1 MQIDLDEY
9 EKIICYKA
17 ITDATY
23 LNTIADY
30 VKPEYFENQ
39 NIAEYFKIVND
50 FYDRRKKLP
59 TFTEVKTYLT
69 NDILK
74 NNFRKLLESFK
85 TLDKNFDDDEL
96 YENTE
101 KFLKERATWVQMMDI
116 AENAEDK
123 VKNPQKV
130 LEAFD
135 TICNINLVTNNGI
148 EIFRDK
154 DKIIDDILN
163 VESYISSGWQWF
175 DDATGG
181 GFLESGKALYLF
193 GGQAN
198 IGKSIFLG
206 NIAVNIAKQGKSV
219 LVISLEMSEMVYAK
233 RMSSNITKIPMK
245 DFKFNTHSL
254 RSLLVE
260 EENRNP
266 EGKVYIKEFPPST
279 MSPKQIEA
287 FIKKMILSGIKLDAV
302 VIDYIGLLTTSF
314 GSNSY
319 EKGKHICE
327 KVRAMSYP
335 EIFGIPIISAFQLN
349 RQGYGKENPGMDTA
363 SESIGVMQTGD
374 VGVSIF
380 QSEEDKELGL
390 IKIGMMRNRYGPMGM
405 VQAMRIEYE
414 TLTITQSD
422 EDEEEVMGEEDLS
435 VLERLANQ

>member
-9 EKIICYKA
+9 EKIICYHA
-17 ITDATY
+17 ITNSTY

-30 VKPEYFENQ
+30 VKPDYFENQ

-50 FYDRRKKLP
+50 FYDKRKKLP

-85 TLDKNFDDDEL
+85 KLDKDFDEDEL
-96 YENTE
+96 YANTE
-101 KFLKERATWVQMMDI
+101 QFLKQRAAWVQMMDI

-123 VKNPQKV
+123 VRNPQKV

-135 TICNINLVTNNGI
+135 SICNITLQTDNGI
-148 EIFRDK
+148 ELFADK
-154 DKIIDDILN
+154 DRIIDDILN
-163 VESYISSGWQWF
+163 VESYISSGWEWF
-175 DDATGG
+175 DNATGG
-181 GFLESGKALYLF
+181 GFIANGKALYLF

-206 NIAVNIAKQGKSV
+206 NVAVNIAKQGKKV

-233 RMSSNITKIPMK
+233 RMCSNITKIPMK
-245 DFKFNTHSL
+245 DFKFNTHPL

-260 EENRNP
+260 EEEQNP

-287 FIKKMILSGIKLDAV
+287 FIKKLINSGVKLDAII
-302 VIDYIGLLTTSF
+302 IDYIGLLTTTF

-319 EKGKHICE
+319 ERGKYICE
-327 KVRAMSYP
+327 QVRAWSYP
-335 EIFGIPIISAFQLN
+335 QIFGIPVISAFQTN
-349 RQGYGKENPGMDTA
+349 RTGYGKENPGMETV
-363 SESIGVMQTGD
+363 SESMGVMMTGD
-374 VGVSIF
+374 VACSIF
-380 QSEEDKELGL
+380 QSEEDKELGI
-390 IKIGMMRNRYGPMGM
+390 IKLGMMRNRYGPMGM
-405 VQAMRIEYE
+405 TQSMLIGYD
-414 TLTITQSD
+414 TLSISQSD
-422 EDEEEVMGEEDLS
+422 ESEECMDDEDLS
-435 VLERLANQ
+435 ILERLSKQ

>member
-1 MQIDLDEY
+1 MHIDLDEY
-9 EKIICYKA
+9 EIIIAYKA
-17 ITDATY
+17 ITDASY

-50 FYDRRKKLP
+50 FYEKRKKLP

-85 TLDKNFDDDEL
+85 KLDKDFDDAEL

-101 KFLKERATWVQMMDI
+101 KFLKERATWVQMLDI

-135 TICNINLVTNNGI
+135 NICNINLITNNGI

-163 VESYISSGWQWF
+163 VESYISSGWKWL
-175 DDATGG
+175 DDAIGG
-181 GFLESGKALYLF
+181 GFLQNGKALYMF
-193 GGQAN
+193 GGPAN

-206 NIAVNIAKQGKSV
+206 NVAVNIAKQGKSV

-260 EENRNP
+260 EEEKNP

-287 FIKKMILSGIKLDAV
+287 FIKKMINSGIKIDAV

-314 GSNSY
+314 GTNSY
-319 EKGKHICE
+319 ERGKHICE
-327 KVRAMSYP
+327 KIRAMSYP
-335 EIFGIPIISAFQLN
+335 EIFGIPFITAFQLN
-349 RQGYGKENPGMDTA
+349 RSGYGKENPGMETV

-380 QSEEDKELGL
+380 QSEEDKELGI

-405 VQAMRIEYE
+405 VQAMKIDYE
-414 TLTITQSD
+414 TLSIVQSD
-422 EDEEEVMGEEDLS
+422 EEEECFSDEDMNI
-435 VLERLANQ
+435 LERLSKS

>member
-1 MQIDLDEY
+1 MTLDLDFFETV
-9 EKIICYKA
+9 IVYKS
-17 ITDATY
+17 ITDPVY

-50 FYDRRKKLP
+50 FYEKRKKLP

-74 NNFRKLLESFK
+74 NNFRTLLESFK
-85 TLDKNFDDDEL
+85 KLDKNFDEAEL

-101 KFLKERATWVQMMDI
+101 KFLKERATWVQMLDI

-135 TICNINLVTNNGI
+135 DICKINLVTNNGI

-163 VESYISSGWQWF
+163 SETYISSGWKWL
-175 DDATGG
+175 DDALGG
-181 GFLESGKALYLF
+181 GFLENGKALYLF
-193 GGQAN
+193 GGPAN

-254 RSLLVE
+254 RNLLVE
-260 EENRNP
+260 EEKSNP
-266 EGKVYIKEFPPST
+266 EGKIYIKEFPPST

-287 FIKKMILSGIKLDAV
+287 FIKKMINSGIKLDAII
-302 VIDYIGLLTTSF
+302 IDYIGLLTTSF
-314 GSNSY
+314 GTNSY
-319 EKGKHICE
+319 ERGKHICE

-335 EIFGIPIISAFQLN
+335 EIFGCPIISAFQLN
-349 RQGYGKENPGMDTA
+349 RSGYGKENPGMETV

-380 QSEEDKELGL
+380 QSEEDKELGI

-405 VQAMRIEYE
+405 TQAMCIDYE
-414 TLTITQSD
+414 TLSITQSEEAEELM
-422 EDEEEVMGEEDLS
+422 EDEDLS
-435 VLERLANQ
+435 VLERLSKS